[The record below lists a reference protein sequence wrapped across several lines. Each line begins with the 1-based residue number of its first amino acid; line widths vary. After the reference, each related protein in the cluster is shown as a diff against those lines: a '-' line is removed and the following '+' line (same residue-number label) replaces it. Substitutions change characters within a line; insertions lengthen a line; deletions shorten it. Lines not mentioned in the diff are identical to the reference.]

1 MIHNFTLRAR
11 AESGARAR
19 SGADRK
25 RTRSATLLRTL
36 NRFSPMDLEQS
47 WKNGIHIPVLRS
59 RNYLFSAPAP
69 PLSIISA
76 PAPAP
81 AIYCNLKLYY
91 NANSSTYQTKY
102 VSMEIFLYTSI
113 LQTDSSK
120 YLLKR

>member
-91 NANSSTYQTKY
+91 NTNSSTKRNMSQWR
-102 VSMEIFLYTSI
+102 FFFI
-113 LQTDSSK
+113 LASSK
-120 YLLKR
+120 LTPVNIY